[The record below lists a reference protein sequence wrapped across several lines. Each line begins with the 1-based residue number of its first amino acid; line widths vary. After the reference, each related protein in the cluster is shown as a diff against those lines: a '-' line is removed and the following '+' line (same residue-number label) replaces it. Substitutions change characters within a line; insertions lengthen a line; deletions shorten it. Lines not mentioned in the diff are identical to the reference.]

1 MRRVNFTDTAQSD
14 LEEIW
19 WYIAQDNPD
28 RADSFVDKLAEVCR
42 SPLASMPTIGKPCEE
57 LLPEL
62 WRLPY
67 RHYLLFYRF
76 NDESLEVVRVLHGAR
91 DIEAIFRDDV

>member
-19 WYIAQDNPD
+19 RYTAQDNPN
-28 RADSFVDKLAEVCR
+28 RADGFVDELADVCR
-42 SPLASMPTIGKPCEE
+42 SSLSSMPSIGKSCVD
-57 LLPEL
+57 LLPNL
-62 WRLPY
+62 WRFPY
-67 RHYLLFYRF
+67 RNYLLFYRF

-91 DIEAIFRDDV
+91 DIEAIF